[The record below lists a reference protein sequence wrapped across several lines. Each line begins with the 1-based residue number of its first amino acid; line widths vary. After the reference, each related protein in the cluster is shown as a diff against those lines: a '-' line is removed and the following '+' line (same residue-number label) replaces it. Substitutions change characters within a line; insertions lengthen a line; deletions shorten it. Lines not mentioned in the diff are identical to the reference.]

1 MDILSLPDNE
11 PFIAGTDESID
22 ICSNQIM
29 KLSDASICHCRRGK
43 ARIEIDMQAYELTE
57 NTQILLLPGSI
68 FNCTYASEDLS
79 VSYIVFSDTLFREI
93 TSRLEPSFFQFLKEH
108 PCIVIPEE
116 RVKPFIRLS
125 FAMKDLYN
133 DRDNNFRLQI
143 FKNFVQNFILDF
155 YDKTRHL
162 FLQKKPKGMN
172 RQEEIFKHFIQLIH
186 KHCTT
191 QRKVS
196 FYASELFITPR
207 YLSTVVQNVSNAT
220 AKSIIDRHVILESKA
235 LLQSTNLSIQE
246 ISNRLCFPDQSFF
259 GRYFKKHTG
268 VFPAKYRSNLN

>member
-116 RVKPFIRLS
+116 RVKPFIELS
-125 FAMKDLYN
+125 FAMKIMTAITISV
-133 DRDNNFRLQI
+133 FRYSRTSCRTLSWI
-143 FKNFVQNFILDF
+143 SM
-155 YDKTRHL
+155 TRPGICSS
-162 FLQKKPKGMN
+162 K
-172 RQEEIFKHFIQLIH
+172 RS
-186 KHCTT
+186 
-191 QRKVS
+191 RK
-196 FYASELFITPR
+196 E
-207 YLSTVVQNVSNAT
+207 
-220 AKSIIDRHVILESKA
+220 
-235 LLQSTNLSIQE
+235 
-246 ISNRLCFPDQSFF
+246 
-259 GRYFKKHTG
+259 
-268 VFPAKYRSNLN
+268 

>member
-93 TSRLEPSFFQFLKEH
+93 TSRLEPFFLPVF
-108 PCIVIPEE
+108 E
-116 RVKPFIRLS
+116 RASVHCHSRR
-125 FAMKDLYN
+125 AC
-133 DRDNNFRLQI
+133 QA
-143 FKNFVQNFILDF
+143 F
-155 YDKTRHL
+155 YRTE
-162 FLQKKPKGMN
+162 FC
-172 RQEEIFKHFIQLIH
+172 H
-186 KHCTT
+186 K
-191 QRKVS
+191 RPV
-196 FYASELFITPR
+196 
-207 YLSTVVQNVSNAT
+207 
-220 AKSIIDRHVILESKA
+220 
-235 LLQSTNLSIQE
+235 
-246 ISNRLCFPDQSFF
+246 
-259 GRYFKKHTG
+259 
-268 VFPAKYRSNLN
+268 

>member
-29 KLSDASICHCRRGK
+29 KLSDASICHCHRGK

-116 RVKPFIRLS
+116 RVKPFIGLS
-125 FAMKDLYN
+125 FATKDLYN
-133 DRDNNFRLQI
+133 DRDNSFRLQI

-191 QRKVS
+191 QREVS

-268 VFPAKYRSNLN
+268 VSPAKYRSNLN

>member
-116 RVKPFIRLS
+116 RVKPFIGLS

-172 RQEEIFKHFIQLIH
+172 RQEEIFKHFI
-186 KHCTT
+186 
-191 QRKVS
+191 
-196 FYASELFITPR
+196 
-207 YLSTVVQNVSNAT
+207 
-220 AKSIIDRHVILESKA
+220 
-235 LLQSTNLSIQE
+235 
-246 ISNRLCFPDQSFF
+246 
-259 GRYFKKHTG
+259 
-268 VFPAKYRSNLN
+268 

>member
-93 TSRLEPSFFQFLKEH
+93 TSRLE
-108 PCIVIPEE
+108 IG
-116 RVKPFIRLS
+116 R
-125 FAMKDLYN
+125 A
-133 DRDNNFRLQI
+133 
-143 FKNFVQNFILDF
+143 
-155 YDKTRHL
+155 
-162 FLQKKPKGMN
+162 
-172 RQEEIFKHFIQLIH
+172 
-186 KHCTT
+186 
-191 QRKVS
+191 
-196 FYASELFITPR
+196 
-207 YLSTVVQNVSNAT
+207 
-220 AKSIIDRHVILESKA
+220 HV
-235 LLQSTNLSIQE
+235 
-246 ISNRLCFPDQSFF
+246 
-259 GRYFKKHTG
+259 
-268 VFPAKYRSNLN
+268 